1 MKFKKHGETTYRESA
16 KQEWNTIF
24 EKLREYG
31 ETKSSFGFSSYHKI
45 DLNREQ
51 ALEFIKYLKQ
61 AGFIKVEAHDYTNIK
76 ELNIITYSKVLQSPS
91 KRLNYDFHCRIERYG
106 THEHYTV
113 GIAYKGIYPRHAT
126 KKLPAT
132 HSPTMFLW

>member
-45 DLNREQ
+45 KLPREQ
-51 ALEFIKYLKQ
+51 ALEFVKYLKQ
-61 AGFIKVEAHDYTNIK
+61 AGFIKVEEHDYTTIK
-76 ELNIITYSKVLQSPS
+76 ELNVITYSKVLQSPS
-91 KRLNYDFHCRIERYG
+91 RRLNYDFHCRIQRYG
-106 THEHYTV
+106 TDKLYTV
-113 GIAYKGIYPRHAT
+113 GIAYKGIYPKHSTR
-126 KKLPAT
+126 KLSAK
-132 HSPTMFLW
+132 HSPMLFMW